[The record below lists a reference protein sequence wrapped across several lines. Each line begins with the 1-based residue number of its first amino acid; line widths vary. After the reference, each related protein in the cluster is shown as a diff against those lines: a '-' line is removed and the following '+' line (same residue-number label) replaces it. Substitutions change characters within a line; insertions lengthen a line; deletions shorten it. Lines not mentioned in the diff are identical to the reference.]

1 MAYLIREDLKSGKL
15 ERGGSGKRASLPKE
29 LRKPTMMPK
38 GVKRE
43 KAGIPDDPSDPLPP
57 RRYPHNPLEDDT
69 PESIKRREREL
80 LDDAVR
86 KTGLPVAGEP
96 VPACS
101 GAGAFGYS
109 SSKAKK

>member
-1 MAYLIREDLKSGKL
+1 MKNGKL

-43 KAGIPDDPSDPLPP
+43 KAGIPNDPSDPLPP
-57 RRYPHNPLEDDT
+57 CT
-69 PESIKRREREL
+69 
-80 LDDAVR
+80 
-86 KTGLPVAGEP
+86 
-96 VPACS
+96 